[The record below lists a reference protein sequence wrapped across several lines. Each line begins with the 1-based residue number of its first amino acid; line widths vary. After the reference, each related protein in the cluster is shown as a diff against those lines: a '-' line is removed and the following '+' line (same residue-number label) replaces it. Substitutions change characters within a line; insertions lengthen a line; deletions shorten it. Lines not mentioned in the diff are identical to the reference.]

1 MSLLDNYLIVMYEYM
16 LKIFN
21 MNDSKCYQKDMKQ
34 KMKDK
39 INSCITSSDSKH
51 VFYANQNDIYYFC
64 QIPYDI
70 QIKNYITNC
79 DIEEAMQI
87 FNQNVI
93 GHQKDRNQKE

>member
-1 MSLLDNYLIVMYEYM
+1 
-16 LKIFN
+16 
-21 MNDSKCYQKDMKQ
+21 
-34 KMKDK
+34 MKDK

-79 DIEEAMQI
+79 DIEEAM
-87 FNQNVI
+87 
-93 GHQKDRNQKE
+93 